1 MSLDAYN
8 NLTLPLVLLYDS
20 EYMVRSAFA
29 LLANQTGKAS
39 VMETA
44 NFHTATNLC
53 QTNAFDLVIFGVGQE
68 NEEIQFI
75 ERIRAGMT
83 LTQKTVPII
92 VMTSEIT
99 EETLFKFKSMNVDE
113 ILVKPTRVKDIHEV
127 FLRNINNKPI
137 PNLITQSH
145 LSR

>member
-44 NFHTATNLC
+44 NFDKATNLC
-53 QTNAFDLVIFGVGQE
+53 QTNAFDLVIFGMGQE
-68 NEEIQFI
+68 NEEMNFI
-75 ERIRAGMT
+75 ERIRSGMT
-83 LTQKTVPII
+83 LTDKSVPII
-92 VMTSEIT
+92 VMTSAIT
-99 EETLFKFKSMNVDE
+99 EELLYKLKSMNIND

-127 FLRNINNKPI
+127 FLRNIENKPI
-137 PNLITQSH
+137 SSLISQSH
-145 LSR
+145 LPR

>member
-44 NFHTATNLC
+44 NFDKATNLC
-53 QTNAFDLVIFGVGQE
+53 QTNAFDLVIFGMGQE
-68 NEEIQFI
+68 NEEINFI
-75 ERIRAGMT
+75 ERIRSGMT
-83 LTQKTVPII
+83 LTDKSVPII

-99 EETLFKFKSMNVDE
+99 EELLYKLKSMNIND
-113 ILVKPTRVKDIHEV
+113 ILVKPTRVKDIHQV
-127 FLRNINNKPI
+127 FLRNIKNKSI
-137 PNLITQSH
+137 S
-145 LSR
+145 S

>member
-44 NFHTATNLC
+44 NFDKATNLC
-53 QTNAFDLVIFGVGQE
+53 QTNAFDLVIFGMGQE
-68 NEEIQFI
+68 NEEINFI
-75 ERIRAGMT
+75 ERIRSGMT
-83 LTQKTVPII
+83 LTDKSVPII

-99 EETLFKFKSMNVDE
+99 EELLYKLKSMNIND

-127 FLRNINNKPI
+127 FLRNIENKPI
-137 PNLITQSH
+137 SSLISQ
-145 LSR
+145 